1 MYVLILYGIKSDFA
15 LTLNFLKAFLD
26 WFSAPSSI
34 AFDPIMLVYHCSYL
48 KLNSVQLMNW
58 LQYISMHLVLVRI
71 V

>member
-26 WFSAPSSI
+26 WFFGTQLNRFWSNYVSVSL
-34 AFDPIMLVYHCSYL
+34 FL
-48 KLNSVQLMNW
+48 LNSVQLMNW